1 MVLDIADSDCVDESG
16 GASGD
21 ASSDDEPGAPWRSAD
36 SSSELRCARSRA
48 DDDANRGNH
57 ERSSLFRLRFC
68 ARALIASWT
77 LVPSSTS
84 GMSLIAP
91 YTRAKTD
98 PKRKSQIMAHRGP
111 MPTSFAQM

>member
-1 MVLDIADSDCVDESG
+1 MQRRALAALIFIKPRKDFGWCGNRVCCRE
-16 GASGD
+16 
-21 ASSDDEPGAPWRSAD
+21 
-36 SSSELRCARSRA
+36 CARSRA